1 MDLKVG
7 PDHNEPCRSQDE
19 YRKSSQRGKNKEI
32 KTGAKHVKI
41 ESKKH
46 KVFDR
51 AEES

>member
-1 MDLKVG
+1 MDHQIH
-7 PDHNEPCRSQDE
+7 PDPNASCRSQHE
-19 YRKSSQRGKNKEI
+19 NRKDSQNGKNKEI
-32 KTGAKHVKI
+32 KTGTKHVKI

>member
-1 MDLKVG
+1 MVLQVCL
-7 PDHNEPCRSQDE
+7 DHNAPCRSQHE
-19 YRKSSQRGKNKEI
+19 YRKNGQSGNDKEI
-32 KTGAKHVKI
+32 KKGTKHVKI

>member
-1 MDLKVG
+1 MDHQIR
-7 PDHNEPCRSQDE
+7 PDHNASCRSQHE
-19 YRKSSQRGKNKEI
+19 YREDSQNGKNKEI
-32 KTGAKHVKI
+32 KMGAKHVKI

>member
-1 MDLKVG
+1 MVLQVC
-7 PDHNEPCRSQDE
+7 PDRNASCRSQHQ
-19 YRKSSQRGKNKEI
+19 YRKSSQSGKNKEI
-32 KTGAKHVKI
+32 KMGAKHVKI